1 MWGLGLA
8 SRLRLAVACVV
19 TCGWRAGKGGARDL
33 CTPCRSYRL
42 VLEFPKIGINSDV
55 RDPWLPAQGGIGQA
69 RSTIVEVELEMPRR
83 RDGTC

>member
-42 VLEFPKIGINSDV
+42 VLEFPKIGITSDV
-55 RDPWLPAQGGIGQA
+55 RDPWLPAA
-69 RSTIVEVELEMPRR
+69 R
-83 RDGTC
+83 RDWAGKVNDCQGRVGNAPQA